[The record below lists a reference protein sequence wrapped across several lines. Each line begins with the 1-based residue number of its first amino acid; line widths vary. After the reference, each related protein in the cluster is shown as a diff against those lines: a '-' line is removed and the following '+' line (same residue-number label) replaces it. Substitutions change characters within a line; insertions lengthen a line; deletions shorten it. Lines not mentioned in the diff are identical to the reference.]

1 MGLLA
6 HQNPLVSHLFLIAAT
21 TAYSA
26 SVLTFRKAKQAS
38 SSITNINNDNKSNN
52 NKSNKSTTD

>member
-6 HQNPLVSHLFLIAAT
+6 QQNPLVSHLFLMIAA

-38 SSITNINNDNKSNN
+38 SSITNINNNN